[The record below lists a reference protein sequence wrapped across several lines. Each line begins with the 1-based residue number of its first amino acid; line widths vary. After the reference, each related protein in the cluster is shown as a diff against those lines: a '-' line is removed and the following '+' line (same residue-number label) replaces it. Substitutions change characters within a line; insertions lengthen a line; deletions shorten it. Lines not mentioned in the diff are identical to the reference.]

1 MLPQFAF
8 ITQDLEF
15 LNVGIVLTIIF
26 LIVLLVIAS
35 EKIDKVSITLAG
47 VMITLSIA
55 FVFGL
60 VDNFNVLYQWIDLEL
75 LLTIMGITLIMEML
89 KKSGILEVFIL
100 YILRSIRGSFDIL
113 MVILAIAVFFM
124 SMMMTNVLALI
135 IVAQITVLIAEVA
148 EINPKP
154 MLFLELVI
162 SNLAGMLTPIA
173 SYTAAYVSLEQG
185 WTYLEFLLIS
195 LPFVSIMVA
204 FTIIFTRYF
213 MYRDVMLEMKKK
225 ESSFGFHLQ
234 RLLQVIDPWNF
245 VDSKRDFYKA
255 IVIFSGLTA
264 FFAIGTTIGFSVD
277 VICVFGG
284 CIVLILFSEHV
295 EEFIRSIDFPML
307 FFLSGIFIMS
317 GLIQETNLPLLLNE
331 PMTQIVDISP
341 LLGITIFSWT
351 LGILTSIIENIP
363 LIFLLRPLIDLI
375 SSQTSPFVVWWAIL
389 AVVNITD
396 SVVLIS
402 SVKGIYIMEM
412 TKREGIQIGFVEYL
426 KYGFPV
432 TIIHLL
438 GMAIYTFILLALS

>member
-1 MLPQFAF
+1 MFPQFGL
-8 ITQDLEF
+8 ITQDLHY
-15 LNVGIVLTIIF
+15 LGIGVILTVIF

-47 VMITLSIA
+47 VLVTLFIA
-55 FVFGL
+55 LTFGL
-60 VDNFNVLYQWIDLEL
+60 VENFNILYQWIDLEL

-100 YILRSIRGSFDIL
+100 YILRSIKGSFDIL
-113 MVILAIAVFFM
+113 MVILAIAVFFF
-124 SMMMTNVLALI
+124 SMLMTNVLALI
-135 IVAQITVLIAEVA
+135 IVAQITILIAEVA

-185 WTYLEFLLIS
+185 WSYIEFLLIS
-195 LPFVSIMVA
+195 LPYVSIMVA
-204 FTIIFTRYF
+204 LTIVFTRYI
-213 MYRDVMLEMKKK
+213 MYRDVMLNMKEK

-234 RLLQVIDPWNF
+234 RILQIIDPWAF

-255 IVIFSGLTA
+255 IVIFSVVTV
-264 FFAIGTTIGFSVD
+264 FFAAGTTIGFSVD
-277 VICVFGG
+277 IICLLGG
-284 CIVLILFSEHV
+284 MIVLIMFSEHV

-307 FFLSGIFIMS
+307 FFLCGIFIMS

-331 PMTQIVDISP
+331 PMTQIVDLSP
-341 LLGITIFSWT
+341 VLGITVFSWT
-351 LGILTSIIENIP
+351 LGALTSIIENIP

-375 SSQTSPFVVWWAIL
+375 SSQTNVVTVWWAIL

-396 SVVLIS
+396 SVILIS

-412 TKREGIQIGFVEYL
+412 SKREGMPIGFMEYFR
-426 KYGFPV
+426 YGLSV
-432 TIIHLL
+432 TIIHLV
-438 GMAIYTFILLALS
+438 GMAVYTFILLELA